1 MNQPLLHDTS
11 QCSPGGLVVSVT
23 DSGGGGYGVRF
34 HPTPLLFFALS
45 DNKRDSKIMY
55 FFFTLQLK
63 KKIIIK
69 YQILNKPVVIL
80 KF

>member
-11 QCSPGGLVVSVT
+11 QYSPGGLVVSVT
-23 DSGGGGYGVRF
+23 DSGGGGTGF
-34 HPTPLLFFALS
+34 DSPHTTSFFALS

-63 KKIIIK
+63 KKIIIN
-69 YQILNKPVVIL
+69 I